1 MATNKQIRTIK
12 DGEKVSR
19 DRKVVAENKVQA
31 TYGLLA
37 GSKGS
42 GTVYV
47 VDDAIFDFSDVSHE
61 ELLLLA
67 TARCIIAFQSR
78 MKSVINGKSA
88 DRFDLRHYVSIN
100 VKKDIVDVE
109 RATTAKPPVERA
121 AALVA
126 KMSPAEKAAF
136 LKMLSA

>member
-1 MATNKQIRTIK
+1 MANKQIRKIAS
-12 DGEKVSR
+12 GEKVSR
-19 DRKVVAENKVQA
+19 ERKVVAENKVQA

-37 GSKGS
+37 GSKDS
-42 GTVYV
+42 GDVYV
-47 VDDAIFDFSDVSHE
+47 VDDAIFDFSGVSHE

-88 DRFDLRHYVSIN
+88 DRFDAKHYISID

-109 RATTAKPPVERA
+109 RASNAKPVVDRA
-121 AALVA
+121 AALVS
-126 KMSPAEKAAF
+126 KMSPAELAEFKKLLAA
-136 LKMLSA
+136 